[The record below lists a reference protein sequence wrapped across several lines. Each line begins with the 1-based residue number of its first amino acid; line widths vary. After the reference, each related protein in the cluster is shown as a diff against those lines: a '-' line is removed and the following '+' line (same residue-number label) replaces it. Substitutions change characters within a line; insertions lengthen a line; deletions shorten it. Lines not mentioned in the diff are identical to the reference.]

1 MYLDAWE
8 VLRSHPVALLA
19 PGVVLFVAF
28 GIPAAV
34 LQELDSADVG
44 HVLLVAAAQIFGF
57 TSSYLYYG
65 YCEEITEQSRRGG
78 GVSIRRGLADTWS
91 VLPALIL
98 GSVIAST
105 LTVIGFL
112 LLIGPG
118 VWLTLR
124 WAVVV
129 PAISFERAGP
139 LRCLGRSNQLV
150 RGRARFVLATAA
162 AAILVEHLLTDAVE
176 HFAVAYSSND
186 TLARIVGVAA
196 GELFA
201 GPFAGVVIAIVYF
214 RLREADKQAQ

>member
-1 MYLDAWE
+1 M
-8 VLRSHPVALLA
+8 
-19 PGVVLFVAF
+19 LFAAF

-34 LQELDSADVG
+34 LQELHGADLG
-44 HVLLVAAAQIFGF
+44 HVLLVVVAQILGF

-65 YCEEITEQSRRGG
+65 YCEEITEQARRGG
-78 GVSIRRGLADTWS
+78 SVSIGSGLADTWS

-105 LTVIGFL
+105 LTVVGFL
-112 LLIGPG
+112 LLIAPG
-118 VWLTLR
+118 VLLTLR

-150 RGRARFVLATAA
+150 RGHARFVLATAV
-162 AAILVEHLLTDAVE
+162 AAIIVEHVLTDAVE
-176 HFAVAYSSND
+176 HFAVAYSSSD
-186 TLARIVGVAA
+186 TLARIIGVAG

-201 GPFAGVVIAIVYF
+201 GPFAGVVVAVVYL